1 MAKQLQ
7 IRLQLDHMNHDIEH
21 LRVRKTMNAIAI
33 IDHQTL
39 TRVVVFVDRAPYTVY

>member
-1 MAKQLQ
+1 MANRLQ

-33 IDHQTL
+33 IDHQTF
-39 TRVVVFVDRAPYTVY
+39 RVVVFVDRAPYTVY